1 MHSLLKND
9 FNHLSKTKME
19 KEPKKVVAQFLS
31 AVQRGDTQTIAS
43 LIHPSV
49 RWNQPGDNVLSG
61 TKTSS
66 KEVFEMVGKM
76 FELSAMTVQLT
87 SIKSITENQNQV
99 ACLLNW
105 KASSPA
111 GKALDIDNIDV
122 YTVENGQIVKAD
134 IFTTDAEV
142 ENSFWGK

>member
-1 MHSLLKND
+1 
-9 FNHLSKTKME
+9 ME
-19 KEPKKVVAQFLS
+19 KEPKKVVTQFLS
-31 AVQRGDTQTIAS
+31 AVQWGDTQTIAS

-49 RWNQPGDNVLSG
+49 QWNQPGDNILSG

-76 FELSAMTVQLT
+76 FELSAMTVRLT
-87 SIKSITENQNQV
+87 AIKAVTENQNQV

-111 GKALDIDNIDV
+111 GKELDVDNIDV
-122 YTVENGQIVKAD
+122 YTVENGQIIKAD
-134 IFTTDAEV
+134 IFTTNVEV
-142 ENSFWGK
+142 ENSFWGN